1 MGAAQEA
8 ETEDM
13 GARPGAEGTNWP
25 PPPPPRRPILPGIDD
40 ATVRREMVDHEDKI
54 GHLYKDTARGGGEV
68 TIGVGHLLRRVEDA
82 KTVVDVRPATAEEIE
97 AAFKKIE
104 AFQQPASSEKAYA
117 AGSFDPKGGAA
128 AKELGLDDIWL
139 EEKDIDALLDADLRS
154 RRDIAMQ
161 KLINDEISPDTVP
174 PSIKMLLLDL
184 QYNNGLGDKSARK
197 HLIDPIRSRD
207 WQRVKQEVRKY
218 PISADRDRRR
228 QEYVDEAIQWDAQR
242 ARQ

>member
-1 MGAAQEA
+1 M
-8 ETEDM
+8 
-13 GARPGAEGTNWP
+13 
-25 PPPPPRRPILPGIDD
+25 
-40 ATVRREMVDHEDKI
+40 
-54 GHLYKDTARGGGEV
+54 
-68 TIGVGHLLRRVEDA
+68 
-82 KTVVDVRPATAEEIE
+82 TVVDVRPATAEEIE